1 MSRVKGFFLTPNE
14 KGELK
19 FEWIKAIAIA
29 ATTGAVSLFIIWAVW
44 VTQQAN
50 VVATNKNLIMSTAEQ
65 LERGI
70 SSNKVRIEKNNV
82 VLHMRSTKLDDK
94 YDAKM
99 TDMQKMLMQT
109 NRLIVDMLIQKNE
122 EVDLKKKEVEMQQ
135 QQQQQTPR
143 WPMSPHNGDNR

>member
-1 MSRVKGFFLTPNE
+1 MSRVKGFFLSENE

-19 FEWIKAIAIA
+19 LDIVKAVA
-29 ATTGAVSLFIIWAVW
+29 TGAVTFFALWAIW
-44 VTQQAN
+44 VTTQCYD
-50 VVATNKNLIMSTAEQ
+50 VATNKNLIVSTAET
-65 LERGI
+65 LEKDI
-70 SSNKVRIEKNNV
+70 ASNKATIGRNNQ
-82 VLHMRSTKLDDK
+82 VLHMRATKVDDK
-94 YDAKM
+94 YDSKM

>member
-1 MSRVKGFFLTPNE
+1 
-14 KGELK
+14 
-19 FEWIKAIAIA
+19 
-29 ATTGAVSLFIIWAVW
+29 
-44 VTQQAN
+44 
-50 VVATNKNLIMSTAEQ
+50 MSTAEQ